1 MDMMSD
7 SKLTEVTFI
16 VCLPLFRSNLT
27 RDQSEFNR
35 FKNQLEIDRVSL
47 PTLSH
52 VRNKIKVLHTLTTR
66 SLTTSELEAML
77 AKRNAGKHDYVINIT
92 KRRSLM
98 EQREK
103 AILDEDEAEVSRLDR
118 ELQELEDQ
126 KAGPARAETQ
136 MQRMARIN
144 AENRKRNMAEVRR
157 AEIAE
162 KKAAR
167 EALLKAEAEGG
178 SFANPFMRVKTAVKF
193 RHDMGRE
200 EQKEDVVVGAS
211 PPKEISSPPIVGKG
225 LANGLPVKG
234 RRGGGVDDVIASMDL
249 GIEIDL

>member
-1 MDMMSD
+1 M
-7 SKLTEVTFI
+7 
-16 VCLPLFRSNLT
+16 P
-27 RDQSEFNR
+27 
-35 FKNQLEIDRVSL
+35 L

-52 VRNKIKVLHTLTTR
+52 VRNKSKALHTLTTR
-66 SLTTSELEAML
+66 SLTTGELEVML
-77 AKRNAGKHDYVINIT
+77 KKRNAGKHDYVINMT

-98 EQREK
+98 EQRAK
-103 AILDEDEAEVSRLDR
+103 AIQEEDEFEVSRLDR

-126 KAGPARAETQ
+126 KAGPARAESQ

-167 EALLKAEAEGG
+167 EALLKAEAQGG

-193 RHDMGRE
+193 RHDMGVTEKKE
-200 EQKEDVVVGAS
+200 EVAVGTS
-211 PPKEISSPPIVGKG
+211 PPKEALSPPTAGKG
-225 LANGLPVKG
+225 FVDGTPIKG